1 MKRPTLLT
9 IFAIF
14 SFIGAVFNAIFN
26 SIMLFLDRVSIIDNL
41 KSGTGIWGQLKE
53 TMPKNQWNTIVAQ
66 YEQIF
71 SLPNIYWLS
80 VVLLYCLSF
89 YGVLQ
94 LWKLNKTGLHF
105 YAIAQIALLIVTV
118 IYVGTQGITGSVLW
132 TLLFILVYYLML
144 KKAYKDNQIAQ

>member
-14 SFIGAVFNAIFN
+14 SFIGAVCSAIFN
-26 SIMLFLDRVSIIDNL
+26 FIILFLDRVSIIEEI
-41 KSGTGIWGQLKE
+41 KSGTGALAQLKE
-53 TMPKNQWNTIVAQ
+53 SMPQSQWKTFVAQ
-66 YEQIF
+66 YEQIL

-94 LWKLNKTGLHF
+94 MWKLNKSGLHF

-118 IYVGTQGITGSVLW
+118 IYVGTQGIISSVLW

-144 KKAYKDNQIAQ
+144 KKAYKDDQIAQ